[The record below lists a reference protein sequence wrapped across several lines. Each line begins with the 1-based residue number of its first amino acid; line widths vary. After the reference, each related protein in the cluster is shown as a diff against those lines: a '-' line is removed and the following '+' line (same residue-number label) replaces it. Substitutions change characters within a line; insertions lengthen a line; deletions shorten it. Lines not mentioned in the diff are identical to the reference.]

1 MIDINHYTD
10 GTECELKPFLDTRK
24 PLTNLAPPQDVSFT
38 HTLTTPQLH
47 RVKTNAERQGTT
59 FLWPSA
65 SHQPSVV
72 SVIHSP
78 RCFAPRLIGQSQA
91 QSTTLLGQMKKYPP
105 MPGVGIAR

>member
-1 MIDINHYTD
+1 MIELNFYTD
-10 GTECELKPFLDTRK
+10 GEACELKPFLDTRQ
-24 PLTNLAPPQDVSFT
+24 PLANQAPQQDVSFT

-59 FLWPSA
+59 FPWPSA

-72 SVIHSP
+72 PVFIHGP

-91 QSTTLLGQMKKYPP
+91 QSTTFLGQMKKFHPCR
-105 MPGVGIAR
+105 A

>member
-1 MIDINHYTD
+1 MIEQNLYTD
-10 GTECELKPFLDTRK
+10 GAECELKPFLDTRQ
-24 PLTNLAPPQDVSFT
+24 PLANQAPQQDVSFT

-72 SVIHSP
+72 PVFIHDP
-78 RCFAPRLIGQSQA
+78 RSFAPELIGSIQA
-91 QSTTLLGQMKKYPP
+91 QSTTLLGQMKNIHPCR
-105 MPGVGIAR
+105 A